1 MTAVKE
7 RGIKGLLL
15 KKARTAE
22 IPTRLGPCEVCHNN
36 GEVRYMVAAKLP
48 RYLYLCGGHYLRIR
62 ERMEKAL
69 EKILREEGLL

>member
-1 MTAVKE
+1 MKE

-22 IPTRLGPCEVCHNN
+22 IPTRLGSCEVCHNN

-48 RYLYLCGGHYLRIR
+48 RYLYLCNGHYLRIR
-62 ERMEKAL
+62 ERLEKAL
-69 EKILREEGLL
+69 QKILAEEGLL

>member
-1 MTAVKE
+1 MKE
-7 RGIKGLLL
+7 GGIKGLLL

-48 RYLYLCGGHYLRIR
+48 RYLYLCKGHYLRIR
-62 ERMEKAL
+62 NRLEKAL
-69 EKILREEGLL
+69 EKILWEEGLL